1 MVSDALGPDEW
12 PESDQESFRGFTEA
26 DEEQEHE
33 DSINDDTSSP
43 PEASAP
49 AAATPAAA
57 TPAAATPAVPTT
69 VPSTRAQL
77 KRFIDLNRNDWAE
90 REEKR
95 LKIQGDIQLQIA
107 RMQTES
113 QERLMEMQLQREDRR
128 DETQLRRE
136 EKRDERH
143 LQMIQSIMTSMVG
156 IVNGTTTI
164 RPNYPNNDDS
174 S

>member
-1 MVSDALGPDEW
+1 VPPTRARPR
-12 PESDQESFRGFTEA
+12 PESSRKRKGDGE
-26 DEEQEHE
+26 
-33 DSINDDTSSP
+33 
-43 PEASAP
+43 
-49 AAATPAAA
+49 
-57 TPAAATPAVPTT
+57 
-69 VPSTRAQL
+69 L
-77 KRFIDLNRNDWAE
+77 KRLIDLNRNDWAE

-113 QERLMEMQLQREDRR
+113 QERLMEMQLRREDRR
-128 DETQLRRE
+128 DETQLRREEKRDETQLQRE

-156 IVNGTTTI
+156 IVNGATTI
-164 RPNYPNNDDS
+164 RPNHPNNNES